1 MTKKR
6 ILDDGRRDY
15 GGLGPGAKKGVAK
28 ESKGLWRVLLA
39 WRAYG
44 EIARHAER
52 KRSMARLRA
61 YLLRCEDAVE
71 LTETCRRLPRKP

>member
-28 ESKGLWRVLLA
+28 EPKGLWKILLA
-39 WRAYG
+39 WRTYG
-44 EIARHAER
+44 EITGYAER

-61 YLLRCEDAVE
+61 CLLCCEDAVE